1 MPVITLARQFGAG
14 GASVARIVADRL
26 GMEIVDQ
33 ALIATIATRLGETED
48 RVRAE
53 DEHVSSGRHN
63 GLLDVLSPLSGGL
76 GMAWQ
81 PPYPDPKYDPR
92 RVVVN
97 LTEEVIRET
106 ARRGNVVIVGRGGAF
121 LLAGLPGALHVFLR
135 AAEPVRLKTA
145 MERLGLDQAA
155 ARKRLRETDANREA
169 YMRQIHGRDWQ
180 DASHFDLVIDT
191 GTLGYDAAAELIVLA
206 AQRKVA
212 AIRSD
217 AKLAPD

>member
-33 ALIATIATRLGETED
+33 ALIAAIATRLGETED

-53 DEHVSSGRHN
+53 DEHVSSGRLN

-81 PPYPDPKYDPR
+81 PPYPDPKFDPR

-97 LTEEVIRET
+97 LTEEVIRES

-121 LLAGLPGALHVFLR
+121 VLAGLPGVLHVFLR

-145 MERLGLDQAA
+145 MERFGLDEAA
-155 ARKRLRETDANREA
+155 ARGRLRETDANREA
-169 YMRQIHGRDWQ
+169 YMRQVYGRDWQ
-180 DASHFDLVIDT
+180 DASHYDLVIDT
-191 GTLGYDAAAELIVLA
+191 GTLGYDAAAELIARA
-206 AQRKVA
+206 AQEA
-212 AIRSD
+212 S
-217 AKLAPD
+217 P

>member
-1 MPVITLARQFGAG
+1 MPVITVARQFGSG
-14 GASVARIVADRL
+14 GASVARIVAERL
-26 GMEIVDQ
+26 GLEIVDQ
-33 ALIATIATRLGETED
+33 SLIAAIAARLGEPED

-53 DEHVSSGRHN
+53 DEHVAGGRFS
-63 GLLDVLSPLSGGL
+63 GLLGVLSPLSGGL

-180 DASHFDLVIDT
+180 DASHYDLVIDT
-191 GTLGYDAAAELIVLA
+191 GTLEYDAAAELIALA
-206 AQRKVA
+206 AQRKA
-212 AIRSD
+212 AGLRPD
-217 AKLAPD
+217 AKPALD